1 MRLTSRDSARPAA
14 TPIAQRGL
22 LPLTGVEV
30 LADGASTSLIPGGAI
45 LSSDGAGWNGL
56 ALESYCSI
64 PGCEIA
70 EHEHPTHFLSLLSA
84 PPAQTEVTSEGKTWK
99 ELIEP
104 GTIHLLPRGTRDRQ
118 SWSDPTS
125 RVIVGIEPKFLARST
140 EKTAAFD
147 DVELETHWSLRD
159 RHIAALMLALQADL
173 QDHQLAGRLYG
184 DMLGATLAAYLVQ
197 RYATRSFQTI
207 VRAGGL
213 PGRRLKRV
221 LEYIETNLASDIS
234 LSDLAD
240 VASMSPH
247 HFGELFR
254 RSMGESPHRFVIRR
268 RFERAKGLL
277 RHTELGILDVAM
289 AVGFADQS
297 HFTKVFH
304 RLAGVTPGGFRAS
317 L

>member
-1 MRLTSRDSARPAA
+1 MSLTGRNSSRPAV
-14 TPIAQRGL
+14 TPITQNGL
-22 LPLTGVEV
+22 PPLAGVEV
-30 LADGASTSLIPGGAI
+30 RADGISKSLIPGRSS
-45 LSSDGAGWNGL
+45 LNSDGAGWNGL

-64 PGCEIA
+64 AGCEIA
-70 EHEHPTHFLSLLSA
+70 EHEHPAHFLSLLIGSA
-84 PPAQTEVTSEGKTWK
+84 VQTELTSEGKTWK

-125 RVIVGIEPKFLARST
+125 RIIVGIEPKFLARST
-140 EKTAAFD
+140 EETSTFD

-159 RHIAALMLALQADL
+159 RHIAGLMLALQADL

-184 DMLGATLAAYLVQ
+184 EMLGATLAAYLVQ
-197 RYATRSFQTI
+197 RYATRPFRTVI
-207 VRAGGL
+207 RAGGL
-213 PGRRLKRV
+213 PMRRLKRV
-221 LEYIETNLASDIS
+221 LDYIEANLASDIS
-234 LSDLAD
+234 SSD
-240 VASMSPH
+240 VAAIAGMSPH

-254 RSMGESPHRFVIRR
+254 RSMGESPHRFIMRR
-268 RFERAKGLL
+268 RFERAKDLL
-277 RHTELGILDVAM
+277 RDTELGILDVAM

-304 RLAGVTPGGFRAS
+304 RLAGLTPGGFRAS